1 MYFLRLI
8 LDKSIFLFNIYVEEV
23 ISMKYGYVRVS
34 TAQQHIDR
42 QIDSLLKMGL
52 DKNSIY
58 IDCES
63 GKDFN
68 RKNYKKL
75 IRKLKKDDLLII
87 KSIDRL
93 GRNYNTI
100 IEEWRLITKSKGANI
115 VVIDMPLLDTRI
127 DGKNLV
133 SKLISD
139 IVLQVLSFVAQN
151 ERETLHIRQAEGIKA
166 AKARGV
172 KFGRPRISLPFNYK
186 VVAKQYLNKEITNKK
201 ACDILGMT
209 RGSFFRYLKEMNINS
224 TNKTKT

>member
-1 MYFLRLI
+1 
-8 LDKSIFLFNIYVEEV
+8 
-23 ISMKYGYVRVS
+23 MKYGYVRVS

-42 QIDSLLKMGL
+42 QIDALLEMGL

-58 IDCES
+58 IDYES

-93 GRNYNTI
+93 GRDYNMI
-100 IEEWRLITKSKGANI
+100 IEEWRLITKEKEANI
-115 VVIDMPLLDTRI
+115 MVIDMPLLDTRI
-127 DGKNLV
+127 EGKNLV
-133 SKLISD
+133 GKFISD

-151 ERETLHIRQAEGIKA
+151 ERETMRIRQAEGIKT

-172 KFGRPRISLPFNYK
+172 KFGRPRITLPSNYETI
-186 VVAKQYLNKEITNKK
+186 ARQYLNKVITNKK
-201 ACDILGMT
+201 ACEILGMT
-209 RGSFFRYLKEMNINS
+209 RGSFFRYLKELNIN
-224 TNKTKT
+224 